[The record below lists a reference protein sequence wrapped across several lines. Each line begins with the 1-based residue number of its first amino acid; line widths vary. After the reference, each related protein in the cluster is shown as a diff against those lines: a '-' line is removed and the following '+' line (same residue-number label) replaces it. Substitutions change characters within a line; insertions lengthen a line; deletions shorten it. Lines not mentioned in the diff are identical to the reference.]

1 MKQTLR
7 ITKFVG
13 RSENAMRIQIA
24 VALIAC
30 LLLRIL
36 QKLTK
41 ETHGFLELVRLVA
54 TNIMHRKDLTQL
66 RKPPPPPPLDSR
78 RLQLCLSRTRTGQP
92 WDKPGHPRDMRRGH
106 CSSRRRAVRTVRYDG
121 ALAALFL
128 RDGVSSS
135 RHRKYVNGRV
145 KPGEAVGEAGP

>member
-1 MKQTLR
+1 MKQTLN

-13 RSENAMRIQIA
+13 RSENAVRIQIA
-24 VALIAC
+24 VALVAC

-41 ETHGFLELVRLVA
+41 ETHGFLELVRLVP

-78 RLQLCLSRTRTGQP
+78 QLQLCLR
-92 WDKPGHPRDMRRGH
+92 
-106 CSSRRRAVRTVRYDG
+106 
-121 ALAALFL
+121 
-128 RDGVSSS
+128 
-135 RHRKYVNGRV
+135 
-145 KPGEAVGEAGP
+145 